1 MGHSAKMRH
10 RRRRRK
16 GWQQSQVEKTA
27 IKEKAKLLN
36 QLGKSEDELSK
47 KELNLVRARVKK

>member
-1 MGHSAKMRH
+1 
-10 RRRRRK
+10 
-16 GWQQSQVEKTA
+16 VEKTA